1 MHRTWFVQTASFA
14 ALTMSVGCANTSALE
29 TEMSRLRRELHFVR
43 QDMAKQK
50 RAVEELERR
59 VTLVSL
65 GKGTPPAARAAPG
78 APDPGLS
85 DQPPAGSVSMV
96 QPRVP
101 TKAGDVPAG
110 DVSVARPTPSVPRR
124 RALPVVRLGANAQ
137 PKPAGQQEEWVDP
150 GAQDDGGP
158 PLRFT
163 MAGEDE
169 DERDGRL
176 PVDRRVLSQPDPVLD
191 PDRPRP
197 KDAAPTPEL
206 PPRRRRPNRAEIRAE
221 YKVAL
226 DLLREN
232 KEPQKALE
240 RFDKFLVAHPKSRLA
255 DNAAYWRGECLFAL
269 VKHDEA
275 VVAFSQVVKRY
286 PRSAKVPFALLRKGE
301 SYLALNRKAEA
312 IESFK
317 LVLKAH
323 ASSEAAESAKRLLEQ
338 STTGK

>member
-1 MHRTWFVQTASFA
+1 MHRTWFVQTACFA

-50 RAVEELERR
+50 RVVEELERR

-65 GKGTPPAARAAPG
+65 GKGAGPTTRATVPGSTSSRLDDRAPPGP
-78 APDPGLS
+78 
-85 DQPPAGSVSMV
+85 VSMV

-101 TKAGDVPAG
+101 QDNDVPAA
-110 DVSVARPTPSVPRR
+110 DVSTARPTPSVPRR
-124 RALPVVRLGANAQ
+124 RTLPVVRLGANAQ

-163 MAGEDE
+163 MAGEDGE
-169 DERDGRL
+169 EGDGRL
-176 PVDRRVLSQPDPVLD
+176 PVDRKVLSQPDPVLD

-206 PPRRRRPNRAEIRAE
+206 PPRRRRPNRAEVRAE

-269 VKHDEA
+269 VKHEEA
-275 VVAFSQVVKRY
+275 IVAFNQVVQRY
-286 PRSAKVPFALLRKGE
+286 PRSSKVPFALLRKGE
-301 SYLALNRKAEA
+301 SYLALKRNAEA

-317 LVLKAH
+317 LVLKDH
-323 ASSEAAESAKRLLEQ
+323 ASSEAAESAKRLLKQ